1 MVTAALAAGD
11 PHGLARLTGL
21 AAGAAALPGGRALPV
36 AALVSWLLAESLGAY
51 MLRNWVASGGIRR
64 RHAAVDGMSV
74 PVLLGHAG
82 LAASGL
88 TCWVI
93 FLITGAAVPAWLA
106 VGFLAPAIGLGVST
120 VTVWTPYP
128 VRRAEH
134 RARAAPSA
142 ARPISDEML
151 ARALADEEMTAMLVD
166 DLLASAL
173 SVAPARPRT
182 RARSLEPLV
191 PAVHGVLAL
200 VTFLLA
206 MLAAVEAIT

>member
-1 MVTAALAAGD
+1 MA
-11 PHGLARLTGL
+11 
-21 AAGAAALPGGRALPV
+21 V

-51 MLRNWVASGGIRR
+51 MLRTWVASGGIRK
-64 RHAAVDGMSV
+64 RHTRDGMSA
-74 PVLLGHAG
+74 PVLFGHAS
-82 LAASGL
+82 LAACGL
-88 TCWVI
+88 SCWVI

-128 VRRAEH
+128 VRRA
-134 RARAAPSA
+134 ARGAAAAPA
-142 ARPISDEML
+142 TARPISDEML
-151 ARALADEEMTAMLVD
+151 ARALADEDMTAMLVD
-166 DLLASAL
+166 DLLAGAL
-173 SVAPARPRT
+173 SAGHARPRS

-206 MLAAVEAIT
+206 MLAAIDAIT